1 MDPAVWGPHYWFFL
15 HSVALH
21 YPKLPTATTKKI
33 HYRLIHNFHE
43 FIPHREIAATFVTL
57 LAKYPVAPYL
67 DSRTQFVRWVH
78 FIHNK
83 INEKTL
89 KPTITLEEHRS
100 NMKRCYAKTRNANWR
115 IVLVFVVLIA
125 LVIFTCY
132 RDMPA

>member
-21 YPKLPTATTKKI
+21 YPKLPSATTKKI

-43 FIPHREIAATFVTL
+43 FIPHREIAATFVKL

-67 DSRTQFVRWVH
+67 DSRAQFVRWVH

-83 INEKTL
+83 INEMTL
-89 KPTITLEEHRS
+89 KRLVSLEEHRA
-100 NMKRCYAKTRNANWR
+100 NMKKCYAKTRNVNWS
-115 IVLVFVVLIA
+115 IAFLFAVLIA
-125 LVIFTCY
+125 LVIYTCY
-132 RDMPA
+132 RDVS

>member
-43 FIPHREIAATFVTL
+43 FIPHREIAATFVKL
-57 LAKYPVAPYL
+57 LVKYPVAPYL
-67 DSRTQFVRWVH
+67 DSRTHLVRWVH

-83 INEKTL
+83 INERTL
-89 KPTITLEEHRS
+89 KPIITLEEHRA

-115 IVLVFVVLIA
+115 IVLVFVVLVA
-125 LVIFTCY
+125 LVIVTCY
-132 RDMPA
+132 RDMPT